1 MYSRKYIIIFIY
13 IIILLLLFIIR
24 PSMMFDYNGNIKK
37 FGYNNENENITSLLS
52 IEIIIPLLVIISY
65 IIYLSIQLII

>member
-1 MYSRKYIIIFIY
+1 MYSRKYIIILIY

>member
-1 MYSRKYIIIFIY
+1 MYSRKYIIILIY

-37 FGYNNENENITSLLS
+37 FGYNNENENMTSLLS

>member
-1 MYSRKYIIIFIY
+1 
-13 IIILLLLFIIR
+13 
-24 PSMMFDYNGNIKK
+24 MFDYNGNIKK
-37 FGYNNENENITSLLS
+37 FGYNNENENMTSLLS

>member
-1 MYSRKYIIIFIY
+1 MYSRKYIIILIY
-13 IIILLLLFIIR
+13 IILILLLFIIR

-37 FGYNNENENITSLLS
+37 FGYNNENENMTSLLS